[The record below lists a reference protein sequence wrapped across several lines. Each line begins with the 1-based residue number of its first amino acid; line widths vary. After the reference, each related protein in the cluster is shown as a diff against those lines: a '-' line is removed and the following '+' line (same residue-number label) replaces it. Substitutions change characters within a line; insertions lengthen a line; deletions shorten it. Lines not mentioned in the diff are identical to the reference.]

1 MKILIV
7 DDHALVRAGT
17 RLLLLEG
24 VDGVVCDEAGTGSE
38 AMRKALDNDYDV
50 VLLDLRLPDISGFE
64 VLKGIRRQKPR
75 LPIIVVSMHEEEQY
89 AVKAYHMGADGYVSK
104 GSAPSELIHAVE
116 KVAMGGKY
124 VSENLMDAVV
134 AVLRK
139 GNSAERALP
148 KTKPLSGREK
158 QVAEMLASGATNKEA
173 AWNLSISVK
182 TVSTYKARILNKLNL
197 KNLAEL
203 VRYTLAANNP
213 IKGEGAD

>member
-24 VDGVVCDEAGTGSE
+24 VAGVVCDEAGTGSE

-50 VLLDLRLPDISGFE
+50 VLLDLRLPDMSGYE

-89 AVKAYHMGADGYVSK
+89 AVKAYYMGADGYVSK
-104 GSAPSELIHAVE
+104 SSAPSELIHAVE
-116 KVAMGGKY
+116 KVARGSKY
-124 VSENLMDAVV
+124 VSEHLMDAVV

-173 AWNLSISVK
+173 AWHLSISVK

-213 IKGEGAD
+213 NQAEGTD